1 MLYDGGG
8 KGVWHC
14 PCTLIKEGGCW
25 WEVLHTGVPSQIFTI
40 EVLKPWVNMKSCV

>member
-14 PCTLIKEGGCW
+14 PCTIIIAGG
-25 WEVLHTGVPSQIFTI
+25 VGGKYYPPMYHPQIFRF

>member
-14 PCTLIKEGGCW
+14 PCTFIKEEGVGGKYYTP
-25 WEVLHTGVPSQIFTI
+25 VYHPQILIFEI
-40 EVLKPWVNMKSCV
+40 LKPWVNMKSCV